1 MTRPSRPSGPCTANN
16 IVTKEYKRRQLQ
28 VEIRTKESWSP
39 GALTEHYPQ
48 KRLLD
53 SFAFPMVSKYLL
65 RFSEWSGLATILSK
79 QTNTADNIAPSPIAA
94 RMAGEERR
102 MQILEC
108 AVSLFSQ
115 RGFRGTTTKEIAQA
129 AGISEAMVFR
139 HFATK
144 EELYT
149 AILDHKACSGTA
161 FSPCDVV
168 AKAVAEKDDRAVF
181 EQFAFNVLN
190 VHEDDT
196 EFHRLLLHAALEGH
210 ELAAMFWERNVR
222 PAYEFLGSYVRT
234 RQAEGVMVE
243 IDPRVVVR
251 AFVGMVIHHSLNN
264 TLWDRKRTVLKIS
277 NEEAARQF
285 TNILLGGVL
294 ARKPARKS
302 KINGSGNG
310 SRNGR
315 RIANGRSLASGPK
328 K

>member
-1 MTRPSRPSGPCTANN
+1 M
-16 IVTKEYKRRQLQ
+16 
-28 VEIRTKESWSP
+28 
-39 GALTEHYPQ
+39 
-48 KRLLD
+48 
-53 SFAFPMVSKYLL
+53 
-65 RFSEWSGLATILSK
+65 SK
-79 QTNTADNIAPSPIAA
+79 QTTTAEEITPNPIAA
-94 RMAGEERR
+94 RMAGEARR
-102 MQILEC
+102 MQILQC

-168 AKAVAEKDDRAVF
+168 AKAVEEKDDRAVF
-181 EQFAFNVLN
+181 EQLAFNVLS

-196 EFHRLLLHAALEGH
+196 EFLRLLLHSALEGH
-210 ELAAMFWERNVR
+210 QLAAMFWERNVR
-222 PAYEFLGSYVRT
+222 PAYEFLGTYVRT
-234 RQAEGVMVE
+234 RQREGAMVD
-243 IDPRVVVR
+243 IDPSVVVR

-264 TLWDRKRTVLKIS
+264 TLWDQKRTVLKIS
-277 NEEAARQF
+277 NEEAAREF

-302 KINGSGNG
+302 KSNGSGNG

-315 RIANGRSLASGPK
+315 RVANARSSISGSK
-328 K
+328 R